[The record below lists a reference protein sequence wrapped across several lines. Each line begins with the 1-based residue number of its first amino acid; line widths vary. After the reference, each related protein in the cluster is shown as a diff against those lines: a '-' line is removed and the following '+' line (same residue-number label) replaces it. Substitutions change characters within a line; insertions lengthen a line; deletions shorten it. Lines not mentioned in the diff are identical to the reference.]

1 MANKRITQADQV
13 LSYLNKRKS
22 INSIE
27 AFGMYG
33 ITRLAA
39 VMHKLK
45 KDGVQI
51 QAIKRQGVRGQ
62 YVDYTLA

>member
-13 LSYLNKRKS
+13 LSYLGQKES

-39 VMHKLK
+39 VIYKLRGK
-45 KDGVQI
+45 GHQI
-51 QAIKRQGVRGQ
+51 ESIERKGIRGR
-62 YVDYTLA
+62 YTEYHMA